1 MPYHDR
7 ITPVALIIH
16 VPVAQLDRALACG
29 AKGRRFES
37 CRVHQNM
44 NSTKR
49 GVFICLFLV
58 ILLNQARFFDRFCI
72 I

>member
-1 MPYHDR
+1 
-7 ITPVALIIH
+7 
-16 VPVAQLDRALACG
+16 
-29 AKGRRFES
+29 
-37 CRVHQNM
+37 M